1 MLKIIIIKP
10 LRYARFFLFYSPI
23 LFKWFSLSHTP
34 LFPVSSSTPCEPL
47 SATEEFSLIKEV
59 VDQFVDDHSD
69 FCGAKVIFSGS
80 KVFGIFSLFR

>member
-1 MLKIIIIKP
+1 M
-10 LRYARFFLFYSPI
+10 REN
-23 LFKWFSLSHTP
+23 
-34 LFPVSSSTPCEPL
+34 SSVADRGSQGVE
-47 SATEEFSLIKEV
+47 EEFSLIKEV